1 LSRFIE
7 QRDVEIADFDW
18 GSAGMRVAPPST
30 GCETFVVMDV
40 KLSPGGS
47 HAFHHHPDQDELIIV
62 TSGTVTQFLESE
74 SRQLGPGDSVYID
87 KAVVHGS
94 YNDGDVDAHLQVVLA
109 PPVGEGGYT
118 AVDVS
123 GEEPWASLR

>member
-1 LSRFIE
+1 VSRFVLKSE
-7 QRDVEIADFDW
+7 VEIAGFDW

-40 KLSPGGS
+40 NLAPGGG

-62 TSGTVTQFLESE
+62 VAGRITQFLEQE
-74 SRQLGPGDSVYID
+74 SRTLELGDSVYID
-87 KAVVHGS
+87 KGVVHAS
-94 YNDGDVDAHLQVVLA
+94 FNDFNEEASLQVILA
-109 PPVGEGGYT
+109 PPAGEGGYT

-123 GEEPWASLR
+123 SEEPWSGLR